1 MHQSPIAPHGGVL
14 VDRFANAAEREA
26 AQKRAHDLRCLTLTA
41 RNIADV
47 RCLASGIYSPLEGF
61 VGEDEYRSIVERMR
75 LTSGL
80 AWTIP
85 ITLQVSEARAA
96 GLVPGVEIALAD
108 EAGRPVAL
116 MTLSD
121 VYRPDQEREAE
132 LVYRTTDAAHPGVR
146 SMREAGPV
154 YLGGP
159 ITVIAELPHDDFPEL
174 SFTPSETRRLFED
187 RGWRTVVA
195 FQTRNPI
202 HRAHEYLTKTALEM
216 VDGLFINP
224 LVGTTKGDDVPAEV
238 RVKCYLAMMEH
249 YYPAERVMLG
259 TYPAAMRY
267 AGPREAILHAI
278 SRQNYGC
285 THFIVGRDHAGVGN
299 YYGSYDAQVLFDEFG
314 PEELRIN
321 ILKFEHAFYCKKS
334 KSMATTK
341 TTVSGPEDRIFLSGT
356 KVREMLSR
364 GEMPP
369 EEFSR
374 PEVARILIDA
384 YRQIEADVEV
394 VK

>member
-1 MHQSPIAPHGGVL
+1 MHQSPVDPHGGVL
-14 VDRFANAAEREA
+14 IDRFAPVGERPAWQE
-26 AQKRAHDLRCLTLTA
+26 RARGLPCVSLSA
-41 RNIADV
+41 RNLADV
-47 RCLASGIYSPLEGF
+47 RCLATGIYSPLDGF
-61 VGEDEYRSIVERMR
+61 VSESAYRSIVETMR
-75 LTSGL
+75 LENGL
-80 AWTIP
+80 AWSIP
-85 ITLQVSEARAA
+85 ITLQVSEQQAQGIGR
-96 GLVPGVEIALAD
+96 GSEIALATQG
-108 EAGRPVAL
+108 GRVVAVL
-116 MTLSD
+116 EVTD
-121 VYRPDQEREAE
+121 VFRPDQDREAE
-132 LVYRTTDAAHPGVR
+132 LVYRTSDGAHPGVEA
-146 SMREAGPV
+146 MREAGPV

-159 ITVIAELPHDDFPEL
+159 ITVIDELPDEEFAEL
-174 SFTPSETRRLFED
+174 SFTPRETRALFSE
-187 RGWRTVVA
+187 RGWKTVVA

-238 RVKCYLAMMEH
+238 RVKCYRVMMEH

-267 AGPREAILHAI
+267 AGPREAVLHAI
-278 SRQNYGC
+278 SRKNYGC

-299 YYGSYDAQVLFDEFG
+299 YYGSYDAQALFEEFTR
-314 PEELRIN
+314 EELDVN

-341 TTVSGPEDRIFLSGT
+341 TTVSGLEDRIFLSGT

-374 PEVARILIDA
+374 PEVAKVLMEA
-384 YRQIEADVEV
+384 YRELEA

>member
-1 MHQSPIAPHGGVL
+1 MHHTPTLPHGGVL
-14 VDRFANAAEREA
+14 VNRLASATDRAAARERA
-26 AQKRAHDLRCLTLTA
+26 AALPRLVLSE
-41 RNIADV
+41 RNLADI
-47 RCLASGIYSPLEGF
+47 RCLATGIYSPLEGF
-61 VGEDEYRSIVERMR
+61 VNRAEYLSIVEDLR
-75 LTSGL
+75 LPNGQ

-85 ITLQVSEARAA
+85 ITLQVSEEQARS
-96 GLVPGVEIALAD
+96 LSKID
-108 EAGRPVAL
+108 EVAL
-116 MTLSD
+116 MEPAGRVIATMELTD
-121 VYRPDQEREAE
+121 VFRPDQEREAQ
-132 LVYRTTDAAHPGVR
+132 LVYRTSDLAHPGVR
-146 SMREAGPV
+146 SMREAGSV

-159 ITVIAELPHDDFPEL
+159 ITVIDDLPGESFPEL
-174 SFTPSETRRLFED
+174 SFTPEQTRELFIE
-187 RGWRTVVA
+187 RGWKTVVA

-267 AGPREAILHAI
+267 AGPREAVLHAI
-278 SRQNYGC
+278 SRINYGC

-299 YYGSYDAQVLFDEFG
+299 YYGSYDAQAMFDNFSKDELDINVL
-314 PEELRIN
+314 R
-321 ILKFEHAFYCKKS
+321 FEHAFYCKKS
-334 KSMATTK
+334 KQMATTK

-364 GEMPP
+364 GETPP

-374 PEVARILIDA
+374 PEVAKILIEA
-384 YRQIEADVEV
+384 YRELEA

>member
-1 MHQSPIAPHGGVL
+1 MHQSTIAPHGGSL
-14 VDRFANAAEREA
+14 VDRFIPDGERAA
-26 AQKRAHDLRCLTLTA
+26 AQAHALTLPSIALSA
-41 RNIADV
+41 RNLADI
-47 RCLASGIYSPLEGF
+47 RCLASGIYSPLDGF
-61 VGEDEYRSIVERMR
+61 VSESEYRSILDSMR

-80 AWTIP
+80 AWSIP
-85 ITLQVSEARAA
+85 ITLQVSENQ
-96 GLVPGVEIALAD
+96 ALALRRASEVGLKASD
-108 EAGRPVAL
+108 GRIVAL
-116 MTLSD
+116 LRITD
-121 VYRPDQEREAE
+121 IYRPDQDREAE
-132 LVYRTTDAAHPGVR
+132 LVYRTRDGAHPGVQA
-146 SMREAGPV
+146 MREAGPV

-159 ITVIAELPHDDFPEL
+159 IQVIDELPAEEFPEL
-174 SFTPSETRRLFED
+174 VMTPCQTRQAFAD
-187 RGWRTVVA
+187 QGWQTVVA

-224 LVGTTKGDDVPAEV
+224 LVGTTKGDDVPADV
-238 RVKCYLAMMEH
+238 RVKCYQAMMEH
-249 YYPAERVMLG
+249 YYPAERVILG

-267 AGPREAILHAI
+267 AGPREAVLHAI

-285 THFIVGRDHAGVGN
+285 THFIVGRDHAGVGS
-299 YYGSYDAQVLFDEFG
+299 YYGSYDAQQIFNEFSTS
-314 PEELRIN
+314 ELQIN

-334 KSMATTK
+334 KQMATTK
-341 TTVSGPEDRIFLSGT
+341 TTVSGPEDRLILSGT

-384 YRQIEADVEV
+384 YRAVEI

>member
-14 VDRFANAAEREA
+14 VDRFANAAERDA
-26 AQKRAHDLRCLTLTA
+26 AQERARDLRCLTLSA
-41 RNIADV
+41 RNLADV
-47 RCLASGIYSPLEGF
+47 RCLASGIYSPLDGF
-61 VGEDEYRSIVERMR
+61 VGEDEYQSIVECMR

-85 ITLQVSEARAA
+85 ITLQVSEAQAA
-96 GLVPGVEIALAD
+96 GLVPGTEIALAD
-108 EAGRPVAL
+108 ASGRPVAL
-116 MTLSD
+116 MSLSD

-132 LVYRTTDAAHPGVR
+132 LVYSTTDAAHPGVS

-159 ITVIAELPHDDFPEL
+159 ITVITNLPQDDFPEL
-174 SFTPSETRRLFED
+174 SFTPGETRRLFEEH
-187 RGWRTVVA
+187 GWRTVVA

-267 AGPREAILHAI
+267 AGPREAVLHAI

-285 THFIVGRDHAGVGN
+285 THFIVGRDHAGVGS
-299 YYGSYDAQVLFDEFG
+299 YYGSYDAQALFDEFG

-356 KVREMLSR
+356 KVREMLSK
-364 GEMPP
+364 GVMPP

>member
-1 MHQSPIAPHGGVL
+1 MQQSPIAPHGGVL
-14 VDRFANAAEREA
+14 VDRFALVGERPAWQE
-26 AQKRAHDLRCLTLTA
+26 RARGLPCLTLSA
-41 RNIADV
+41 RNLADV
-47 RCLASGIYSPLEGF
+47 RCLATGIYSPLDGF
-61 VGEDEYRSIVERMR
+61 VGESDYRSIVETMR
-75 LTSGL
+75 LENGL
-80 AWTIP
+80 VWPIP
-85 ITLQVSEARAA
+85 ITFQVSEQQAQ
-96 GLVPGVEIALAD
+96 GLSRGSKVALATQG
-108 EAGRPVAL
+108 GRVVAVL
-116 MTLSD
+116 QVTD

-132 LVYRTTDAAHPGVR
+132 LVYRTSDKAHPGVQTV
-146 SMREAGPV
+146 RESGPV

-159 ITVIAELPHDDFPEL
+159 ITVIDEHPEEEFPEL
-174 SFTPSETRRLFED
+174 SYSPRETRELFAE
-187 RGWRTVVA
+187 RGWKTVVA

-238 RVKCYLAMMEH
+238 RVKCYRVMMEH

-267 AGPREAILHAI
+267 AGPREAVLHAL

-285 THFIVGRDHAGVGN
+285 THFIVGRDHAGVGD
-299 YYGSYDAQVLFDEFG
+299 YYGSYDAQQIFEEFTSDEL
-314 PEELRIN
+314 PIS
-321 ILKFEHAFYCKKS
+321 ILKFEHAFFCKKS
-334 KSMATTK
+334 KQMATTK

-364 GEMPP
+364 GELPP

-374 PEVARILIDA
+374 PEVAKVLMEA
-384 YRQIEADVEV
+384 YRSLEV

>member
-1 MHQSPIAPHGGVL
+1 LIHQFSNSPHGGAL
-14 VDRFANAAEREA
+14 VDRFLSASDQAVARERA
-26 AQKRAHDLRCLTLTA
+26 TALPRLTLSPRNLADLRCLAT
-41 RNIADV
+41 
-47 RCLASGIYSPLEGF
+47 GIYSPLEGF
-61 VGEDEYRSIVERMR
+61 VTEAEYRSIVENMR
-75 LTSGL
+75 LTNGL
-80 AWTIP
+80 AWSIP
-85 ITLQVSEARAA
+85 ITLQVSEDQALRVAR
-96 GLVPGVEIALAD
+96 GSEVALAD
-108 EAGRPVAL
+108 GGGRVIAL
-116 MTLSD
+116 LELTD
-121 VYRPDQEREAE
+121 IYRPDQQREAE
-132 LVYRTTDAAHPGVR
+132 LVYGTTDMAHPGVKA
-146 SMREAGPV
+146 MREAGPV
-154 YLGGP
+154 CLGGP
-159 ITVIAELPHDDFPEL
+159 IVVIDELPAEQFPEL
-174 SFTPSETRRLFED
+174 NLTPSQTRDLFQERD
-187 RGWRTVVA
+187 WRTVVA

-224 LVGTTKGDDVPAEV
+224 LVGETKGDDVPAEV
-238 RVKCYLAMMEH
+238 RVRCYLAMMEH

-267 AGPREAILHAI
+267 AGPREAVLHAI
-278 SRQNYGC
+278 SRINYGC
-285 THFIVGRDHAGVGN
+285 THFIVGRDHAGVGS
-299 YYGSYDAQVLFDEFG
+299 YYGSYDAQTIFDGFNWD
-314 PEELRIN
+314 ELNIN
-321 ILKFEHAFYCKKS
+321 VLKFEHAFYCKKS

-384 YRQIEADVEV
+384 YRAVEV